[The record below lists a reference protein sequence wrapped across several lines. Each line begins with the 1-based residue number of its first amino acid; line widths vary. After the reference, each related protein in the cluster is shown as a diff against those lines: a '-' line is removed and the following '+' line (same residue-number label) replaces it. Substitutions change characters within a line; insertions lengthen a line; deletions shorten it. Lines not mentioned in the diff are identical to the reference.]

1 VVVSIAARSIVPLIL
16 AITLTGATPPS
27 APIGF
32 IDLSSLVARH
42 PLHPVL
48 VTYDRAIATLR
59 GTLQAPRLT
68 DVGARTNRSATAI
81 EKETAAAGAR
91 VQNLAARSA
100 ADRNR
105 ERAAFA
111 TVLASQR
118 AASQAMGS
126 YADQLARATAAN
138 LAGYRRS
145 LDESATR
152 ALAARAQQL
161 HEKELTLAFDLA
173 RANGLKRLR
182 LRLKVE
188 DLHLDPTTRKEVEA
202 ELSSLNAGE
211 SQAVAAMR
219 RGNAA
224 VLADYRL
231 QVERD
236 TARAGSQ
243 MATQLQAKAAANLA
257 LRRKALYGEV
267 IPSPLAGGEAPD
279 AGATA
284 VAGELRSAGG
294 NLSKRFNTLA
304 QSTRDSQLQTT
315 AEIRALEQKRY
326 ALRQSIVA
334 QILHAAQA
342 LAQTRHL
349 GGIVTS
355 GARPPASVDL
365 TSAVQRELQRE

>member
-1 VVVSIAARSIVPLIL
+1 MSIAVRSTLPLIL
-16 AITLTGATPPS
+16 AIVLTGGAPAS
-27 APIGF
+27 GPIGF

-42 PLHPVL
+42 PMHPVL

-59 GTLQAPRLT
+59 GTLQAPQLT
-68 DVGARTNRSATAI
+68 DTGARANRSATAI
-81 EKETAAAGAR
+81 ENETGAAGAR
-91 VQNLAARSA
+91 VQNIAARSA

-118 AASQAMGS
+118 AASQAMS
-126 YADQLARATAAN
+126 RYADQLARATEAN

-152 ALAARAQQL
+152 ALAAREQQL

-173 RANGLKRLR
+173 RTNALKRLR

-188 DLHLDPTTRKEVEA
+188 DLHPDPTTRKQLEA
-202 ELSSLNAGE
+202 ELSALNAGE

-219 RGNAA
+219 HRNAA

-236 TARAGSQ
+236 TARAASQ
-243 MATQLQAKAAANLA
+243 MAAQLQAKAAANLA
-257 LRRKALYGEV
+257 LRRKALYGEA
-267 IPSPLAGGEAPD
+267 IPSQLVGSEAPD

-284 VAGELRSAGG
+284 VAGELRGAGS

-304 QSTRDSQLQTT
+304 QSTRQSQLQTT

-326 ALRQSIVA
+326 ALRQSIVS
-334 QILHAAQA
+334 QILRAAQA
-342 LAQTRHL
+342 LVQTRHL
-349 GGIVTS
+349 GGLVTS
-355 GARPPASVDL
+355 GPRPTASIDL
-365 TSAVQRELQRE
+365 TSAVQRELEGE

>member
-1 VVVSIAARSIVPLIL
+1 VVVSVAVRTIVPLLL
-16 AITLTGATPPS
+16 AVVLAGATPPS
-27 APIGF
+27 APTGF

-42 PLHPVL
+42 PMHPVL

-59 GTLQAPRLT
+59 GTLQAPQLT
-68 DVGARTNRSATAI
+68 DVGARANRSATAI
-81 EKETAAAGAR
+81 ENEAAAAGAR
-91 VQNLAARSA
+91 AQNLAARSA
-100 ADRNR
+100 ADRDR

-118 AASQAMGS
+118 AASQAMS
-126 YADQLARATAAN
+126 NYADQLARATAAN
-138 LAGYRRS
+138 LAGYRHS

-152 ALAARAQQL
+152 ALAAREQQL
-161 HEKELTLAFDLA
+161 REKELTLAFDLA

-188 DLHLDPTTRKEVEA
+188 DLQLDATARKQVEA
-202 ELSSLNAGE
+202 ELFALNASE
-211 SQAVAAMR
+211 LRAITAMR
-219 RGNAA
+219 HSNAA

-243 MATQLQAKAAANLA
+243 MAAQLQAKAAANLA
-257 LRRKALYGEV
+257 LRRKALYAEA
-267 IPSPLAGGEAPD
+267 IPSQLLGGEAPD

-284 VAGELRSAGG
+284 VAGELRNAGG
-294 NLSKRFNTLA
+294 NLSKRFTTLA
-304 QSTRDSQLQTT
+304 QSTRQSALQTT

-342 LAQTRHL
+342 LVQTRHL
-349 GGIVTS
+349 GDLVTS
-355 GARPPASVDL
+355 GPRPAASVDL
-365 TSAVQRELQRE
+365 TSAVQRKLEGE